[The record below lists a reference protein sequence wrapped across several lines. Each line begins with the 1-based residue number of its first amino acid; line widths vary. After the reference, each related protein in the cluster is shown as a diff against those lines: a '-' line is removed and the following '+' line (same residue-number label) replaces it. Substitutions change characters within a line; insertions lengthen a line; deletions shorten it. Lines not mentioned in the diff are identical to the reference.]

1 MSENKKNVKRIVSF
15 SVAALCMFSAV
26 KLVPFSPVETEAAD
40 VMTAFEI
47 TEDMKIGWN
56 YGNSLDATGG
66 SGLDSET
73 SWGNPKATQEMMDA
87 VKAKGFNTVRLPTT
101 WYNHLD
107 GNNNIDP
114 AWMARVH
121 EVVDY
126 AYKNDMYVILNLHHE
141 DWINR
146 ADIGTAY
153 DEMSPKLKAIWK
165 QIAEEFKDYDQHL
178 IFEGMNE
185 PRAVGTDHEW
195 WGPKQDEVDTIN
207 KLNQDFVDTVRSVE
221 SPYKDTRLLMCPPYC
236 ASSDSSMMSTLVVPD
251 DDYVAVSI
259 HAYSP
264 YGFTMDKTV
273 ADHST
278 FSEAYATE
286 LETILNGIRKQ
297 FIEKDIPVVLG
308 EFSASNFNNTE
319 ARCEWAEKYISLMK
333 GYGIPCVLWD
343 NDARGNTDQSEAHD
357 YLNRKTLEWYEDSGL
372 VVDKMMEVLAD
383 DSIKWGSQKYGKQY
397 NHEDIT
403 KGNII
408 LNETVTIDAANTPNG
423 NCTEGLNATWKEL
436 EGGDVAIKFTG
447 DAPIVAV
454 VDGGWD
460 NWTEIQAY
468 DVDEKNGIAY
478 YSSDT
483 IKAAW
488 SGDVSD
494 IAHLFA
500 RTNGKTTIEMISIIG
515 GAEVITPPVDNTKK
529 YKIDLTGSN
538 RTQMLVLYFEGK
550 AGSVING
557 CVGYMGE
564 EWTNIE
570 WDGVIENDGKFS
582 VIIPRSDIPDSVTS
596 AEAQIWWCDDADA
609 EMVKYEFLGTGGPSI
624 KYGDS
629 NCDGKIDMSDAV
641 LIMQSLSNPDK
652 YGLEGS
658 DPTHITEWGMQNAD
672 CCNPGDGVTNEDALA
687 IQMLKLEMID
697 SLPIKYEPA
706 VA

>member
-1 MSENKKNVKRIVSF
+1 MFENSKNAKRIVSF
-15 SVAALCMFSAV
+15 SVAALCMFSAI

-47 TEDMKIGWN
+47 TEAMQIGWN

-66 SGLDSET
+66 SGLATET
-73 SWGNPKATQEMMDA
+73 SWGNPKATQEMVDA
-87 VKAKGFNTVRLPTT
+87 VKAKGFNTIRLPTT
-101 WYNHLD
+101 WYPHLD
-107 GNNNIDP
+107 ENNNIDP
-114 AWMARVH
+114 EWMARVH
-121 EVVDY
+121 EIVDY
-126 AYKNDMYVILNLHHE
+126 AYKNDMYVILNVHHE
-141 DWINR
+141 EWINR
-146 ADIGTAY
+146 SDIGTAY
-153 DEMSPKLKAIWK
+153 DEISVKLKAVWK

-221 SPYKDTRLLMCPPYC
+221 SPYSDTRLLMCPPYC
-236 ASSDSSMMSTLVVPD
+236 ASSDASMMSTLKLPE
-251 DDYVAVSI
+251 DDYVAASI

-264 YGFTMDKTV
+264 YGFTMDAKV
-273 ADHST
+273 QDHST

-308 EFSASNFNNTE
+308 EFSASNYNNTE
-319 ARCEWAEKYISLMK
+319 ARCQWAEKYISLMK

-343 NDARGNTDQSEAHD
+343 NDARGNSDPSEAHD
-357 YLNRKTLEWYEDSGL
+357 YLNRETLEWYEDSGQ
-372 VVDKMMEVLAD
+372 VVDTMMKVLAD
-383 DSIKWGSQKYGKQY
+383 DSIKWGSQKYGVQY
-397 NHEDIT
+397 EHEDIT

-408 LNETVTIDAANTPNG
+408 LNEKLDIDASVTDG
-423 NCTEGLNATWKEL
+423 NCTPGLNATWKEL

-454 VDGGWD
+454 VDGNWK

-483 IKAAW
+483 ISSTW
-488 SGDVSD
+488 SGDVAD
-494 IAHLFA
+494 IEHLFA

-515 GAEVITPPVDNTKK
+515 GAEVVDPPVDNTKK
-529 YKIDLTGSN
+529 YKLDLTGSN
-538 RTQMLVLYFEGK
+538 PNQLLMLAFEGK

-570 WDGVIENDGKFS
+570 WDGTIGSNGKFS
-582 VIIPRSDIPDSVTS
+582 VEIPMSKFPEGITS

-609 EMVKYEFLGTGGPSI
+609 EMTSYKLLGMGVPDPDPD
-624 KYGDS
+624 YGDS
-629 NCDGKIDMSDAV
+629 NCDGKVDISDAV
-641 LIMQSLSNPDK
+641 LIMQAIANPDV
-652 YGLEGS
+652 YGINGS
-658 DPTHITEWGMQNAD
+658 DPTHITSEGYENGD
-672 CCNPGDGVTNEDALA
+672 CCNPGDGLTAEDALA
-687 IQMLKLEMID
+687 IQKLRIHLVE
-697 SLPIKYEPA
+697 SLPITG
-706 VA
+706 